1 MEPTRHTVYAFIP
14 PYGAALVLHT
24 NNIAELRFERARAA
38 DVLKWFEERT
48 TEFRSQLA
56 FHIQGPVMLGETPP
70 PLPPTAIAAVGTALA
85 PAQVSQPAQGKT
97 LPLGTLLSKD
107 QVQQLMQRFPGKK
120 LEGTHLYN
128 ACVELGFVK
137 DGIGHQASGI
147 GQNVSEEQKVESFP
161 IESTLAFDL
170 APASKVDLKAESD
183 RIFQEAVAAAV
194 EKALLAREENN
205 RDTIPVQ
212 SDIGHQ
218 SSPAGDFQGSSG
230 IGQNETV
237 PEPVVEVLASDPR
250 TIE

>member
-1 MEPTRHTVYAFIP
+1 MEPTRHTVYSFIP

-85 PAQVSQPAQGKT
+85 PAQVSQPTQGKT
-97 LPLGTLLSKD
+97 LPLGTLLSRD
-107 QVQQLMQRFPGKK
+107 QVQQLMQRFPGSK
-120 LEGTHLYN
+120 LEGEQLYK

-137 DGIGHQASGI
+137 QDIGGQHSAI
-147 GQNVSEEQKVESFP
+147 GQNANEEQQKVESLP
-161 IESTLAFDL
+161 IEVPIGFNLAST
-170 APASKVDLKAESD
+170 SKVDLKAESD

-194 EKALLAREENN
+194 EKALLAREDNN

-212 SDIGHQ
+212 SAIGHQ
-218 SSPAGDFQGSSG
+218 ASG
-230 IGQNETV
+230 ISQNEMV
-237 PEPVVEVLASDPR
+237 LEPVVEVLLNDPR
-250 TIE
+250 TVE